1 MKVVVALGG
10 NALIKR
16 DQKGTSEEQ
25 FETTMHSVS
34 DIVKMIEN
42 GWEVVITHGNGPQ
55 VGSILL
61 QQDVAKSVAPPM
73 PLDVCVAQSQGQIGY
88 MIQQCLLASL
98 SHRGVE
104 KEVAAMI
111 TQVLV
116 DENDPAFENP
126 TKPVGP
132 VYRYDE
138 ALLRLKEGYIM
149 SRQKGGWRIVVPSP
163 DPISI
168 IESEAIKKLIDS
180 GIIVIA
186 VGGGGIP
193 VVNGKKGM
201 EGREAVIDKDLASE
215 RLASEIGADVLL
227 ILTDVDA
234 VYLNYGSE
242 NQKKLEKVGLEE
254 IEDYYR
260 QGQFPPGSMG
270 PKILAAIRFLEN
282 GGKKAII
289 SSIEHAWDAL
299 EGKAGTQ
306 IVK

>member
-1 MKVVVALGG
+1 MKVVIALGG

-16 DQKGTSEEQ
+16 GQKGTSEEQ
-25 FETTMHSVS
+25 FETTMKSVR
-34 DIVKMIEN
+34 DIVRMINE
-42 GWEVVITHGNGPQ
+42 GWDVVITHGNGPQ

-61 QQDVAKSVAPPM
+61 QQDVAKGAVPPM

-88 MIQQCLLASL
+88 MIQQCMLNSLAS
-98 SHRGVE
+98 SNT
-104 KEVAAMI
+104 KKSVASVI

-138 ALLRLKEGYIM
+138 ALLRLKEGYILTQQ
-149 SRQKGGWRIVVPSP
+149 RGGWRIVVPSP

-168 IESEAIKKLIDS
+168 VEAEAIKKLIDS
-180 GIIVIA
+180 GVIVIA
-186 VGGGGIP
+186 AGGGGIP
-193 VVNGKKGM
+193 VVRSEKGSI
-201 EGREAVIDKDLASE
+201 EGRKAVIDKDLASE
-215 RLASEIGADVLL
+215 RLATEIGADVLL

-234 VYLNYGSE
+234 VYINYGSE
-242 NQKKLEKVGLEE
+242 NQKKLGKVSLKEVEE
-254 IEDYYR
+254 YYR

-282 GGKKAII
+282 GGKKA
-289 SSIEHAWDAL
+289 
-299 EGKAGTQ
+299 
-306 IVK
+306 